1 MLTYFCQVVGGGS
14 VRRREGA
21 KFCYT
26 CVNARPPVWV
36 LGDPGGMGVSVEKIL
51 NPVADRDITRV
62 LESVVTS

>member
-1 MLTYFCQVVGGGS
+1 M
-14 VRRREGA
+14 RRREGA

-36 LGDPGGMGVSVEKIL
+36 LGDPGGMGVSVVKIL
-51 NPVADRDITRV
+51 NTVAGRDRTIR